1 MTSLVA
7 LLLVLAIIPSVFGA
21 SITYNVQR
29 FRKVKFEN
37 LLKNANGLYD
47 IVSRT
52 ERKFVSITLFNVC
65 VYCNRSQK
73 TSQPVMNNKYE
84 TRRSRVAWLLSFTR
98 CDVFCDLLQY
108 THKEKRYLFVLYNKT
123 SKGLLKDST
132 TSPLTWSDVEIVE
145 IFLLRKIVIY
155 LVGRK
160 FHLHRLFSVK
170 RFSYRQ
176 IPWLTSLPSTLTAK
190 KSMTM
195 KFSADKI
202 YYNFSQENSKKLF
215 VVNITYK

>member
-1 MTSLVA
+1 MAKNSVSYWCLWNTEHFFFSTFILEISRNTLTSLFA
-7 LLLVLAIIPSVFGA
+7 LLLVLAIIPSVLGA

-73 TSQPVMNNKYE
+73 TSQPVKNNKYE
-84 TRRSRVAWLLSFTR
+84 TRRSRVVCLLSFTR

-132 TSPLTWSDVEIVE
+132 SLLTWSDVDLTPSVSFNRSRSTTNENAHRSHIIV
-145 IFLLRKIVIY
+145 
-155 LVGRK
+155 
-160 FHLHRLFSVK
+160 
-170 RFSYRQ
+170 
-176 IPWLTSLPSTLTAK
+176 
-190 KSMTM
+190 
-195 KFSADKI
+195 
-202 YYNFSQENSKKLF
+202 
-215 VVNITYK
+215 YK